1 MMTEF
6 EKQLAELLEGAKT
19 NKDFHEESKKAY
31 ADILKSGTALKKALG
46 KLTEI
51 SSKYGSK

>member
-1 MMTEF
+1 MIDF